1 MSLWRS
7 ISNLFHGRRHSFFL
21 FLHEG
26 ESMTDR
32 DTLAAINSL
41 KEVVRGDPD
50 AVGTYLALGNLYRA
64 RGDLERAI
72 QIRNSIVVR
81 SDLNDD
87 LKARAYFEMGLD
99 YKRGGFMD
107 RALAAFEHA
116 RRWGGPPDVIGHEVA
131 MLHAASGNFQ
141 EAAAAYGRL
150 GHKVAEAYYLT
161 CLGEECLRQDNPA
174 QALSVTKKA
183 LRVYPPSPEAW
194 LARVIY
200 AARQGKWREVN
211 KLYSLAWNKIAPEA
225 RFLFLE
231 GLLNEI
237 DRSFALVD
245 KEFAPREPESV
256 LAVEENLEAQ
266 ALSENISE
274 SGELDKDS
282 AGGGADK
289 DSGPGSDER
298 KAAIAANWCKV
309 VIDGRKPLPEDTD
322 ILTHYYQG
330 LLLMRAGR
338 LEEAGLAFEK
348 ALILDP
354 EFWAARMERVAITL
368 RNENVTPYLREQI
381 SYFLAQGR
389 QNNRFICKVCGLRQN
404 TIFFACPKCR
414 SWHSAMFRRSLKN

>member
-7 ISNLFHGRRHSFFL
+7 ITNLFHGRRHNFFL

-41 KEVVRGDPD
+41 KEVVRGAPD
-50 AVGTYLALGNLYRA
+50 AVGAYLALGNLYRA

-81 SDLNDD
+81 SDLSDD

-116 RRWGGPPDVIGHEVA
+116 RRWGGPSNVIGHEVA
-131 MLHAASGNFQ
+131 MLYAASGNFQ

-161 CLGEECLRQDNPA
+161 CLGEEYLRHDNPG
-174 QALSVTKKA
+174 QALSVAKKA

-194 LARVIY
+194 LARLIY
-200 AARQGKWREVN
+200 ASRQGKWREVA
-211 KLYSLAWNKIAPEA
+211 KLYNLAWNKIAPES

-231 GLLNEI
+231 GLLNEL
-237 DRSFALVD
+237 DRSFALID
-245 KEFAPREPESV
+245 KETAAPEPETETASTPEKNTETPV
-256 LAVEENLEAQ
+256 PATPDNMPENNAPTDNVSDL
-266 ALSENISE
+266 
-274 SGELDKDS
+274 
-282 AGGGADK
+282 
-289 DSGPGSDER
+289 DER
-298 KAAIAANWCKV
+298 KHAIAADWCKV
-309 VIDGRKPLPEDTD
+309 MVDSRKPLPEDTD

-330 LLLMRAGR
+330 MFLMRAGR

-348 ALILDP
+348 ALIVDP

-368 RNENVTPYLREQI
+368 QNESVTPYLREQI
-381 SYFLAQGR
+381 GYFLAQGR

-404 TIFFACPKCR
+404 VIFFACPKCR

>member
-1 MSLWRS
+1 MSLWHS
-7 ISNLFHGRRHSFFL
+7 ITNLLHGRRHRFFL

-26 ESMTDR
+26 ESITDR

-81 SDLNDD
+81 SDIGDE

-116 RRWGGPPDVIGHEVA
+116 RRWGGPSDVIGHEVA
-131 MLHAASGNFQ
+131 MLYAASGGFQ
-141 EAAAAYGRL
+141 DAASAYGRL

-161 CLGEECLRQDNPA
+161 CLSEEYLRQGNSG
-174 QALSVTKKA
+174 QALSAAKKA
-183 LRVYPPSPEAW
+183 LRASPASPEAW
-194 LARVIY
+194 LARVIH
-200 AARQGKWREVN
+200 ASRQDNWKEVS
-211 KLYSLAWNKIAPEA
+211 KLYNLARNKIVPET
-225 RFLFLE
+225 RFLFME

-237 DRSFALVD
+237 DRSFALIDAEAAPQPVD
-245 KEFAPREPESV
+245 EEITDPSAAP
-256 LAVEENLEAQ
+256 ENAPTP
-266 ALSENISE
+266 
-274 SGELDKDS
+274 
-282 AGGGADK
+282 AG
-289 DSGPGSDER
+289 PTPDER
-298 KAAIAANWCKV
+298 KAAVAANWCKA
-309 VIDGRKPLPEDTD
+309 ILDGRKPAPEDTD
-322 ILTHYYQG
+322 LLTNYYHG
-330 LLLMRAGR
+330 LLLMRAHR

-348 ALILDP
+348 ALIIDP

-368 RNENVTPYLREQI
+368 QNEPVTPYLREQI
-381 SYFLAQGR
+381 SYFLSQGR

-414 SWHSAMFRRSLKN
+414 SWHSAIFRRSLKN

>member
-1 MSLWRS
+1 MSIWRS
-7 ISNLFHGRRHSFFL
+7 ISNLIHGRRHNFFL

-41 KEVVRGDPD
+41 KEVVRSDPD

-81 SDLNDD
+81 SDLGDE

-116 RRWGGPPDVIGHEVA
+116 RRWGGPSDVIGHEVA

-150 GHKVAEAYYLT
+150 GHKVAEAFYLT
-161 CLGEECLRQDNPA
+161 CLGEEYLHHDNAA

-194 LARVIY
+194 LARIIY
-200 AARQGKWREVN
+200 ASRQGKWREVT
-211 KLYSLAWNKIAPEA
+211 KLYGLAWNKIAPET

-237 DRSFALVD
+237 DRSFNLID
-245 KEFAPREPESV
+245 KEAAAASTAETAADATEGNSAETEVASQSMEKDNGLTPE
-256 LAVEENLEAQ
+256 
-266 ALSENISE
+266 
-274 SGELDKDS
+274 
-282 AGGGADK
+282 
-289 DSGPGSDER
+289 ER
-298 KAAIAANWCKV
+298 KASIAADWCKV
-309 VIDGRKPLPEDTD
+309 IVDGRRLPEDTD
-322 ILTHYYQG
+322 LLTHYYHG
-330 LLLMRAGR
+330 LFFMRAHR
-338 LEEAGLAFEK
+338 LEEAGLSFEK
-348 ALILDP
+348 ALFIDP

-368 RNENVTPYLREQI
+368 QNENVTPYLREQI
-381 SYFLAQGR
+381 GYFLGQGR

>member
-7 ISNLFHGRRHSFFL
+7 ISNLFQGRRHNFFL

-81 SDLNDD
+81 SDLGDD

-116 RRWGGPPDVIGHEVA
+116 RRWGGPADVIGHEVA
-131 MLHAASGNFQ
+131 MLHAASGNLQ
-141 EAAAAYGRL
+141 EAASAYAKL
-150 GHKVAEAYYLT
+150 GHKVAEAFYLT
-161 CLGEECLRQDNPA
+161 RLGKEYLRQDNSG
-174 QALSVTKKA
+174 QALSVIKKA

-200 AARQGKWREVN
+200 ASRQDNWREAG
-211 KLYSLAWNKIAPEA
+211 KLFGLAWGKIAPEA

-231 GLLNEI
+231 GLLNEVDRAMARI
-237 DRSFALVD
+237 DNEAAL
-245 KEFAPREPESV
+245 A
-256 LAVEENLEAQ
+256 LE
-266 ALSENISE
+266 
-274 SGELDKDS
+274 S
-282 AGGGADK
+282 AGAQKEAECPETPETPQTRPALDADNLA
-289 DSGPGSDER
+289 ER
-298 KAAIAANWCKV
+298 KNALAANWCKIIV
-309 VIDGRKPLPEDTD
+309 DARKPLPEDTD

-330 LLLMRAGR
+330 LFLMRAGR

-348 ALILDP
+348 ALIVDP
-354 EFWAARMERVAITL
+354 EFWAARMECVAISL

-381 SYFLAQGR
+381 GYFLSQGR
-389 QNNRFICKVCGLRQN
+389 QNNRFICKACGLRQN

>member
-1 MSLWRS
+1 MSIWRS
-7 ISNLFHGRRHSFFL
+7 ISNLFHGRRHNFFL

-41 KEVVRGDPD
+41 KEVVRSDPD

-81 SDLNDD
+81 SDLSDD

-116 RRWGGPPDVIGHEVA
+116 RRWGGPSDVIGHEIA
-131 MLHAASGNFQ
+131 MLYAASGNFL
-141 EAAAAYGRL
+141 EAAAAYSRL
-150 GHKVAEAYYLT
+150 GHKVAEAFYLT
-161 CLGEECLRQDNPA
+161 CLGEEYLHHDNAA
-174 QALSVTKKA
+174 QALSATKKA

-194 LARVIY
+194 LARIIY
-200 AARQGKWREVN
+200 ASRQSKWREVA
-211 KLYSLAWNKIAPEA
+211 KLYGLAWNKIAPEV

-231 GLLNEI
+231 GLLNEL
-237 DRSFALVD
+237 DRSFALID
-245 KEFAPREPESV
+245 KETAAATAAETASDVDEASNAETESAPQS
-256 LAVEENLEAQ
+256 AEND
-266 ALSENISE
+266 NRHTPD
-274 SGELDKDS
+274 ELKS
-282 AGGGADK
+282 
-289 DSGPGSDER
+289 
-298 KAAIAANWCKV
+298 AIASDWCKV
-309 VIDGRKPLPEDTD
+309 IVDGRRPTPEAADL
-322 ILTHYYQG
+322 LTHYYHG
-330 LLLMRAGR
+330 LFLMRARR
-338 LEEAGLAFEK
+338 LEEAGLSFEK
-348 ALILDP
+348 ALLIDP

-368 RNENVTPYLREQI
+368 QNESVTPYLREQI
-381 SYFLAQGR
+381 GYFLGQGR

>member
-1 MSLWRS
+1 MSIWRS
-7 ISNLFHGRRHSFFL
+7 ITNLFHGRRHNFFL

-41 KEVVRGDPD
+41 KEVVRNDPE

-81 SDLNDD
+81 SDLSDD

-116 RRWGGPPDVIGHEVA
+116 RRWGGPSDVIGHEVA

-150 GHKVAEAYYLT
+150 GHKVAEAFYLT
-161 CLGEECLRQDNPA
+161 CLGEEYLHHDNA
-174 QALSVTKKA
+174 SQALSITKKA

-194 LARVIY
+194 LARIIY
-200 AARQGKWREVN
+200 ASRQAKWREVA
-211 KLYSLAWNKIAPEA
+211 KLYGLAWNKLAPET

-231 GLLNEI
+231 GLLNEL
-237 DRSFALVD
+237 DRSFALID
-245 KEFAPREPESV
+245 KET
-256 LAVEENLEAQ
+256 
-266 ALSENISE
+266 
-274 SGELDKDS
+274 
-282 AGGGADK
+282 
-289 DSGPGSDER
+289 
-298 KAAIAANWCKV
+298 AAIAAAAEIPLTPETNEESVSQTAAPSPNVEKGDASSPEERKADVAADWCKV
-309 VIDGRKPLPEDTD
+309 IVDGRKPMPEDTD
-322 ILTHYYQG
+322 LLTHYYHG
-330 LLLMRAGR
+330 LFLMRARR

-348 ALILDP
+348 ALFTDP

-368 RNENVTPYLREQI
+368 QNENVTPHLREQI
-381 SYFLAQGR
+381 GYFLSQGR

-404 TIFFACPKCR
+404 SIFFACPKCR

>member
-1 MSLWRS
+1 MSLWHS
-7 ISNLFHGRRHSFFL
+7 LTNLLHGRRHRFFL

-81 SDLNDD
+81 SDLSDE

-116 RRWGGPPDVIGHEVA
+116 RRWGGPSDVIGHEVA
-131 MLHAASGNFQ
+131 MLYAASGSFQ
-141 EAAAAYGRL
+141 DAAAAYGRL

-161 CLGEECLRQDNPA
+161 CLSEEHLRQGNPS
-174 QALSVTKKA
+174 QALSVAKKA
-183 LRVYPPSPEAW
+183 LRVSPSSPEAW
-194 LARVIY
+194 LARVIF
-200 AARQGKWREVN
+200 ASREDKWKEVS
-211 KLYSLAWNKIAPEA
+211 KLYGLAREKIAPEA
-225 RFLFLE
+225 RFLFME
-231 GLLNEI
+231 GILNEI
-237 DRSFALVD
+237 DRAFTAIDTESAAQPETED
-245 KEFAPREPESV
+245 ATTSSTQEESAPPQTAPTR
-256 LAVEENLEAQ
+256 
-266 ALSENISE
+266 
-274 SGELDKDS
+274 
-282 AGGGADK
+282 
-289 DSGPGSDER
+289 DER
-298 KAAIAANWCKV
+298 KAAIAANWCKAL
-309 VIDGRKPLPEDTD
+309 IDGRKPLPEDTD
-322 ILTHYYQG
+322 LLANYYQG
-330 LLLMRAGR
+330 LILMRARR

-348 ALILDP
+348 ALIIDP

-368 RNENVTPYLREQI
+368 QNEPVTPFLREQI
-381 SYFLAQGR
+381 SYFLSQGR

-414 SWHSAMFRRSLKN
+414 SWHSAVFRRSLKN